1 MVNDSVILKI
11 ILKMCI
17 FSFISMIILC
27 ISVHFYVLISALD
40 TTLLYFYAL
49 NAVHTS
55 IITKLVCFSGLYSED
70 SSSLFI
76 HFPVS
81 LLGWFE

>member
-1 MVNDSVILKI
+1 
-11 ILKMCI
+11 
-17 FSFISMIILC
+17 MIILC

-40 TTLLYFYAL
+40 TTLLYLYAL

-55 IITKLVCFSGLYSED
+55 ITTKLVCFSGLYSED
-70 SSSLFI
+70 SSNLFV